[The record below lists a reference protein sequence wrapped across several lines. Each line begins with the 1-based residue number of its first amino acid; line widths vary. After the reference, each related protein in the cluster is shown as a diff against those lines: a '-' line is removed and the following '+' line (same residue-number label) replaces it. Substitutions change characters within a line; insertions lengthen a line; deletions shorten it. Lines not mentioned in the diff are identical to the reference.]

1 MHRGYKSDDNDNFK
15 SGILREL
22 SLGNF
27 EPDFLNELKFLVFHQ
42 TTLMIF
48 WAFIPAHQQSGIY
61 NYQLY
66 QDGGWQT

>member
-27 EPDFLNELKFLVFHQ
+27 EADFLNELKFLVFNLANFHD
-42 TTLMIF
+42 LLEKIF
-48 WAFIPAHQQSGIY
+48 F
-61 NYQLY
+61 
-66 QDGGWQT
+66 T